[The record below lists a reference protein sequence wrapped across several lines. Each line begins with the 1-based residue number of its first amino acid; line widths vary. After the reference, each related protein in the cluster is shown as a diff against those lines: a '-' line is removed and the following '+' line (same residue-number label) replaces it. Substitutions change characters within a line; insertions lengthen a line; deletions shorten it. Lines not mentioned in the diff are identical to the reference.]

1 MTQQDLA
8 MLPGVSFE
16 SVFDTIPRITTNLF
30 LGVCSCGSFLGVGLA
45 VVVEVGGGV
54 RRELIV

>member
-8 MLPGVSFE
+8 MLPEVSFE
-16 SVFDTIPRITTNLF
+16 SVYDTIPRITTNLF

-45 VVVEVGGGV
+45 VVEVGGGAFASG
-54 RRELIV
+54 